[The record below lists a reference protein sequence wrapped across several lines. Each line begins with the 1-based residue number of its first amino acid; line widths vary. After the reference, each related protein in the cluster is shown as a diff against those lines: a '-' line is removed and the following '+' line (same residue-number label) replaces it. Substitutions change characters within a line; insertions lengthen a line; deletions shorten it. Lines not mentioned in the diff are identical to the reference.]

1 MNFSQNYENLLK
13 QMKFK
18 RDERKV
24 THNNFKLS
32 PLLPFQTR
40 HPERVKFDNGFKT
53 ILGEFTRIELNKSLI
68 EDFDVNQIIFDI
80 INNPSV
86 DADGEEKFLEKLLKE
101 YLFTENNELNIL
113 NPYLF
118 SYIPLSDNKQSIG
131 EKDIALFLRD
141 IFCQDNEELIKFFE
155 KDKSPHAVINLILS
169 NIPELDD
176 KVTPVKYKPVL
187 NNIVELFNE
196 DINYAINYENFLIND
211 ISNIF
216 AYYYFFYISQLVL
229 KLNNDVTKPLNEVEP
244 LYYLVDKDN
253 AHPNRKTLKGYG
265 WDLLKYK
272 SYNLAARISV
282 VDQLNILFG
291 LDDYLLLG
299 DIYDEFDRL
308 SLQNQEEFIKYFKMW
323 INDYRGA
330 RGLDELILPND
341 FMELVKILYESLNDE
356 KGIGVEIRTSRYPL
370 NLEEIARAF
379 FVKRGGPHGL
389 VLNITREMLLTLTT
403 LCIKDKPIK
412 LKQLYKEY
420 EKRGLFFDLESKE
433 KIEMFLTKLNLIDKK
448 SDSGDAK
455 YVRPIL

>member
-1 MNFSQNYENLLK
+1 MDFSQNYENLLK

-18 RDERKV
+18 RDEGKV
-24 THNNFKLS
+24 THNNFKIS

-40 HPERVKFDNGFKT
+40 HPERVKFGNGFKN

-68 EDFDVNQIIFDI
+68 KDFDVNQIIFDI
-80 INNPSV
+80 INDPSV
-86 DADGEEKFLEKLLKE
+86 DAYGDEKFLEKLLKE

-155 KDKSPHAVINLILS
+155 KNQSPHAVINLILS

-176 KVTPVKYKPVL
+176 KVTPVKYKSVL

-196 DINYAINYENFLIND
+196 DINYAIKYENFLIND

-229 KLNNDVTKPLNEVEP
+229 KLNDDFNKPLNEVEP
-244 LYYLVDKDN
+244 LYYLVDDDN

-272 SYNLAARISV
+272 SYNLAAWISV

-291 LDDYLLLG
+291 LEDYCLLG
-299 DIYDEFDRL
+299 DIYDAFNHL
-308 SLQNQEEFIKYFKMW
+308 SLQDQEEFIKYFKMW
-323 INDYRGA
+323 INDYRYA
-330 RGLDELILPND
+330 RGLDEAILPND
-341 FMELVKILYESLNDE
+341 FSELVKILYESLNDE

-389 VLNITREMLLTLTT
+389 VLNITHEMLLTLTT

-433 KIEMFLTKLNLIDKK
+433 KIEIFLTKLNLIDKK

-455 YVRPIL
+455 YVKPIL